1 MSKGGSQ
8 KTEVKVPEWLE
19 DAAKQAIARAN
30 QSANIGYMP
39 YYGPDVAALNPTQ
52 IGAMRT
58 TNQAARAFGMDTTP
72 PMQGMPKPQTFRGGI
87 QGYSSGPLFQQARQE
102 FAQRHPRQHNLYNS
116 FYGR

>member
-39 YYGPDVAALNPTQ
+39 YYGPDVAAMNQQQ
-52 IGAMRT
+52 ITAMQG
-58 TNQAARAFGMDTTP
+58 TNQAARAFGMNTAR
-72 PMQGMPKPQTFRGGI
+72 PMEGMPKPQTFAGGL
-87 QGYSSGPLFQQARQE
+87 QGYSSGPLFQQARAE
-102 FAQRHPRQHNLYNS
+102 WAARHPRQKNLYNS